1 MQKKNIWIATKNKK
15 KIKEFKALL
24 PDYQIKSLLDLP
36 MELVIEETGQTL
48 EENAL
53 IKAKVLSTYLNEP
66 AIGDDSGIFIKGLN
80 NFPGVNS
87 KRWAWP
93 ITDEQEINSLILK
106 KMKDVNDRSA
116 QMRTVL
122 VYADPATKTE
132 NYFLGVIKGKI
143 SKEPRGKQVFGY
155 DQIFE
160 LEDSKKTLSEL
171 GKNKNDYSHRQMAIY
186 QLTEFLLKENVN
198 DKEN

>member
-1 MQKKNIWIATKNKK
+1 MQKRNIWIATKNKK

-24 PDYQIKSLLDLP
+24 PNYKVKSLLDLP
-36 MELVIEETGQTL
+36 MKLVIEETGQTL

-66 AIGDDSGIFIKGLN
+66 AIGDDSGIFVKGLN

-93 ITDEQEINSLILK
+93 VTDEQEINNLLLQ
-106 KMKDVNDRSA
+106 KMKYVKDRSA

-122 VYADPATKTE
+122 VYADPTTKTE

-143 SKEPRGKQVFGY
+143 SKEPRGKDVFGY

-186 QLTEFLLKENVN
+186 QLTEFLLKEHVN

>member
-186 QLTEFLLKENVN
+186 QLTEFLLKENIN
-198 DKEN
+198 DKKN